1 MGAEAAAKSIAPSLP
16 HAIFRKRE
24 VGGVAPKARNGAGL

>member
-1 MGAEAAAKSIAPSLP
+1 MGAEAAAKSITPFLP

-24 VGGVAPKARNGAGL
+24 VGCVVAMVRNGAEL